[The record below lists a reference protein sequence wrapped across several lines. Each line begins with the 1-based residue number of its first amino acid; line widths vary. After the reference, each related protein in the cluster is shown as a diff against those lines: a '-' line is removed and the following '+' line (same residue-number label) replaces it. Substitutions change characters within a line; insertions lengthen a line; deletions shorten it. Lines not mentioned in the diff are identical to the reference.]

1 MRSAGALVA
10 LLGACDA
17 ASSDPALDAVF
28 RVENAQFR
36 EGPFP
41 ADEGGPATVAVSTL
55 STRVEIASRT
65 EQVRG
70 VLEPGARAAVI
81 GIEGFD
87 GTWLV
92 PAGVPGLDT
101 PGFPTASAVF
111 RLAED
116 FVAGPFVLQLAAADD
131 DGRFGPRAT
140 TMLVAAERPPPTGEL
155 VIALSWSGAADL
167 DLHVVAPD
175 GGEAWS
181 GKPNTMKPPVPGEP
195 VDPEEY
201 KKHGRLDHDGNQD
214 CRREPS
220 PNENVIWTMSPPAG
234 EYIVRVDA
242 RSMCGAP
249 IANWSV
255 AVYRNDVLIDGA
267 AVRGTSTQDD
277 VVRLPLPPAQWH
289 GAGAG
294 AFALRFSL

>member
-1 MRSAGALVA
+1 MRRLAILAALAG
-10 LLGACDA
+10 CDA
-17 ASSDPALDAVF
+17 ASSDPALDAMF
-28 RVENAQFR
+28 RVEGGQFR
-36 EGPFP
+36 EGAFP
-41 ADEGGPATVAVSTL
+41 GDEGGPATAAVATL
-55 STRVEIASRT
+55 STSVVIATRT
-65 EQVRG
+65 EQLRG
-70 VLEPGARAAVI
+70 VLEPSARGAVI

-87 GTWLV
+87 GTWIV

-101 PGFPTASAVF
+101 PGFPTANAVF

-116 FVAGPFVLQLAAADD
+116 FPPGPFVMQVAAADEA
-131 DGRFGPRAT
+131 GRFGPAGS
-140 TMLVAAERPPPTGEL
+140 TMLMAVEQPPPTGEL
-155 VIALSWSGAADL
+155 VIALTWSGSADL

-220 PNENVIWTMSPPAG
+220 PNENVIWTMPPPTG

-249 IANWSV
+249 VASWNV
-255 AVYRNDVLIDGA
+255 AVYRNDVLVDGA
-267 AVRGTSTQDD
+267 AVRGTSTPED

-294 AFALRFSL
+294 VFALRFAL

>member
-1 MRSAGALVA
+1 MRAIGLLVVLA
-10 LLGACDA
+10 ACDA

-28 RVENAQFR
+28 RVEGAQFR

-41 ADEGGPATVAVSTL
+41 ADEGGPATVGVSTL

-65 EQVRG
+65 EQVSG
-70 VLEPGARAAVI
+70 VLEPAARAAVF

-92 PAGVPGLDT
+92 PAGVPGGDT
-101 PGFPTASAVF
+101 PGFPTATGLF

-116 FVAGPFVLQLAAADD
+116 FDPGPFVMLVSAADEE
-131 DGRFGPRAT
+131 GRFGAPGS

-155 VIALSWSGAADL
+155 VIALSWSGSADL

-214 CRREPS
+214 CRREPA
-220 PNENVIWTMSPPAG
+220 PNENVIWTLPPPPG

-249 IANWSV
+249 NARWTV
-255 AVYRNDVLIDGA
+255 AVYRNDVLVEGA
-267 AVRGTSTQDD
+267 AVRGISTPED

-294 AFALRFSL
+294 TFALRFAL

>member
-1 MRSAGALVA
+1 MRAVALLA

-17 ASSDPALDAVF
+17 ASSDPALDAIF
-28 RVENAQFR
+28 RVESGQFR

-41 ADEGGPATVAVSTL
+41 ADEGGPATVAVATL
-55 STRVEIASRT
+55 STRVEIAART

-70 VLEPGARAAVI
+70 VLEPTARAAVI
-81 GIEGFD
+81 GIEGFE

-101 PGFPTASAVF
+101 PGFPVATAVF
-111 RLAED
+111 RLTED
-116 FVAGPFVLQLAAADD
+116 FEPGPFVMQVAAADET
-131 DGRFGPRAT
+131 GRFGPLGS

-220 PNENVIWTMSPPAG
+220 PNENVIWTMPPPAG

-249 IANWSV
+249 NASWTV
-255 AVYRNDVLIDGA
+255 AVYRNDVLIEGA
-267 AVRGTSTQDD
+267 AVRGLSTQAD

-294 AFALRFSL
+294 AFALRFAL